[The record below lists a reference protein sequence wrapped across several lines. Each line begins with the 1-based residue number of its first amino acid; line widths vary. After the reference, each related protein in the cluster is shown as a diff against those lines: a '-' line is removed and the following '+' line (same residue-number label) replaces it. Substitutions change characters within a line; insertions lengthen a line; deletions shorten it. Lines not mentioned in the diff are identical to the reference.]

1 MPLTMPYL
9 LPALLRR
16 LSMLRSLLF
25 ILFLLVSQLSKAQLE
40 TSADYRRQVFEKEV
54 TFGIIGH
61 TRGYAINSRFMKFR
75 DGFTKSGL
83 EIDLVKLRHPK
94 EVKSPLLGSGSNSRG
109 FVFNRINSF
118 YTIRTGYIY
127 ENVLFDKTDQGT
139 VAITLVVSGGLSL
152 GLVKPVYVQLPS
164 DDAGVAQVKNE
175 RYNPLEHNQSNI
187 LGESN
192 WFKGIWETKLKPGA
206 YVKVGMNFDYQL
218 IEKKVTAL
226 EAGVVYDYF
235 FFPQLGVS
243 GDQFFSKVPVFYQDP
258 GAEDINLTGF
268 FQMYI
273 AFNFGYRKN

>member
-1 MPLTMPYL
+1 
-9 LPALLRR
+9 
-16 LSMLRSLLF
+16 MLRSVLF
-25 ILFLLVSQLSKAQLE
+25 VFAFVFLSQLGVAQLQ

-54 TFGIIGH
+54 TFGIVGH
-61 TRGYAINSRFMKFR
+61 SRGYTLNSRFMKFR

-83 EIDLVKLRHPK
+83 EIELVKLRHPK
-94 EVKSPLLGSGSNSRG
+94 EVKSPLLSSGSNSRG

-118 YTIRTGYIY
+118 YSIRAGYIY
-127 ENVLFDKTDQGT
+127 ENILFDKTDQGT
-139 VAITLVVSGGLSL
+139 VAITLVLSGGLSL
-152 GLVKPVYVQLPS
+152 GLVKPIYVQLPPE
-164 DDAGVAQVKNE
+164 DGGLGQPGQIRNE
-175 RYNPLEHNQSNI
+175 RYNPLEHNQSEI

-243 GDQFFSKVPVFYQDP
+243 GDAFFSKVPIFYQDP
-258 GAEDINLTGF
+258 GEEDINLSGF

>member
-1 MPLTMPYL
+1 MCRPLL
-9 LPALLRR
+9 L
-16 LSMLRSLLF
+16 
-25 ILFLLVSQLSKAQLE
+25 ILFLFISQLGMAQLE
-40 TSADYRRQVFEKEV
+40 TTADYRRQVFEKET

-61 TRGYAINSRFMKFR
+61 SRGYAVNARFMKFR

-139 VAITLVVSGGLSL
+139 IAITLVLSGGLTL
-152 GLVKPVYVQLPS
+152 GLVKPVYVQLPPE
-164 DDAGVAQVKNE
+164 DAGVGQPSQIRNV
-175 RYNPLEHNQSNI
+175 RYNPLEHNQSEI

-226 EAGVVYDYF
+226 EAGVIFDYF

-243 GDQFFSKVPVFYQDP
+243 GDKFLSKVPIFYQAPVGD
-258 GAEDINLTGF
+258 DINLTGF

-273 AFNFGYRKN
+273 AFNFGFRKN

>member
-1 MPLTMPYL
+1 MC
-9 LPALLRR
+9 
-16 LSMLRSLLF
+16 RSIFF
-25 ILFLLVSQLSKAQLE
+25 ILFIFLSHLSFAQLE

-61 TRGYAINSRFMKFR
+61 TRGYALNSRFMKFR

-118 YTIRTGYIY
+118 YTIRAGYIHQ
-127 ENVLFDKTDQGT
+127 NVLFDKTDQGT
-139 VAITLVVSGGLSL
+139 VAITLVISGGLSL
-152 GLVKPVYVQLPS
+152 GLVKPVFVQLPPEDVGIGQS
-164 DDAGVAQVKNE
+164 SQIRNV
-175 RYNPLEHNQSNI
+175 RYNPLEHNQSEI

-192 WFKGIWETKLKPGA
+192 WFKGLWETKLKPGA
-206 YVKVGMNFDYQL
+206 YVKIGMNFDYQL

-226 EAGVVYDYF
+226 EVGIVYDYF
-235 FFPQLGVS
+235 FLPQLGVA
-243 GDQFFSKVPVFYQDP
+243 GDGFFSKVPIFYQEP
-258 GAEDINLTGF
+258 GGDDINLPGF

-273 AFNFGYRKN
+273 AFNFGFRKN